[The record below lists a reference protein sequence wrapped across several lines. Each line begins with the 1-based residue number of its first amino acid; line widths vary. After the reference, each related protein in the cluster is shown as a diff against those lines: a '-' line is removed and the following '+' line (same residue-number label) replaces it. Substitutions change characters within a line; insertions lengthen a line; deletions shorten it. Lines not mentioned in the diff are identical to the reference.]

1 MYVSIRC
8 AVVIIYQ
15 YGTTTNQ
22 HNNIDM
28 RDYCSVHVFILLI
41 GNCFFLVNCS
51 PSKQLLPPE
60 VRPFFAAGSLVEDWP
75 SGDLFK
81 AQAKVTLSELS
92 FVLFYAPWSAESQ
105 HARDPYDFA
114 AKLFYRQAY
123 FAAINCWHPV
133 GECRQQYTK
142 V

>member
-1 MYVSIRC
+1 ML
-8 AVVIIYQ
+8 AVVIAYQ
-15 YGTTTNQ
+15 MAQQQRSTV
-22 HNNIDM
+22 IL
-28 RDYCSVHVFILLI
+28 RIIALCSHFILNIL
-41 GNCFFLVNCS
+41 FSANCS
-51 PSKQLLPPE
+51 PSKQLSPPE
-60 VRPFFAAGSLVEDWP
+60 VKPFFAAASLVEDWP

-105 HARDPYDFA
+105 HARGPYDFA
-114 AKLFYRQAY
+114 ARLFYKQAY

-142 V
+142 VWL